1 MMNQESKE
9 LWETI
14 LYKYIRGYKDL
25 KNRGVE
31 ITSVVNYNNELY
43 IVEME
48 DKKGETYK
56 VELYNNVIQH
66 FLETFKTS
74 YSEMVIDIN
83 SNFKQIITD
92 CELYK
97 MLLKQLEYA
106 KEQLPELVSTFGNS
120 QEIERNR
127 ND

>member
-9 LWETI
+9 IWETI

-25 KNRGVE
+25 KNKGVE

-43 IVEME
+43 IVEMK

-66 FLETFKTS
+66 FLSTFKTS

-97 MLLKQLEYA
+97 MLLKQLEHA
-106 KEQLPELVSTFGNS
+106 KQQLPQLACNLKDSPTA
-120 QEIERNR
+120 
-127 ND
+127 

>member
-1 MMNQESKE
+1 MNEESKE

-43 IVEME
+43 IVEM
-48 DKKGETYK
+48 KNKVGEIYK

-66 FLETFKTS
+66 FLTTFKTS
-74 YSEMVIDIN
+74 YSEMIIDEN
-83 SNFKQIITD
+83 SNFKNIITD
-92 CELYK
+92 YELHK
-97 MLLKQLEYA
+97 KQIEHA
-106 KEQLPELVSTFGNS
+106 KEQLSNMACA
-120 QEIERNR
+120 NR
-127 ND
+127 NSKKNLKK

>member
-1 MMNQESKE
+1 MMNQESKKI
-9 LWETI
+9 WETI

-31 ITSVVNYNNELY
+31 IISVVNYNNELY

-48 DKKGETYK
+48 DKRGETYK
-56 VELYNNVIQH
+56 VELYNNIIQH
-66 FLETFKTS
+66 FLDTFKTS

-106 KEQLPELVSTFGNS
+106 KEQLPKLVSSNRDS
-120 QEIERNR
+120 QETEENR
-127 ND
+127 L

>member
-1 MMNQESKE
+1 MNEESKE

-43 IVEME
+43 IVEMKNKE
-48 DKKGETYK
+48 GETYK

-66 FLETFKTS
+66 FLTTFKTS
-74 YSEMVIDIN
+74 YSEMIIDEN
-83 SNFKQIITD
+83 SNFKNIITD
-92 CELYK
+92 YELNK
-97 MLLKQLEYA
+97 KQIEHA
-106 KEQLPELVSTFGNS
+106 KEQLSNIACPNRDS
-120 QEIERNR
+120 QEIEENR
-127 ND
+127 V

>member
-9 LWETI
+9 IWETI

-25 KNRGVE
+25 KNKGVE

-66 FLETFKTS
+66 FLSTFKTS

-106 KEQLPELVSTFGNS
+106 KQQLPELACNLKDSPTT
-120 QEIERNR
+120 QKNR
-127 ND
+127 V

>member
-9 LWETI
+9 IWETI

-25 KNRGVE
+25 KNKGVE

-66 FLETFKTS
+66 FLSTFKTS

-106 KEQLPELVSTFGNS
+106 KEQLPKLVSSNRDS
-120 QEIERNR
+120 QETEENR
-127 ND
+127 L

>member
-1 MMNQESKE
+1 MNQESKE

-48 DKKGETYK
+48 DKRGEKYSVK
-56 VELYNNVIQH
+56 LYSNIIQH
-66 FLETFKTS
+66 FLTIFKTS
-74 YSEMVIDIN
+74 YSEMIIDNN
-83 SNFKQIITD
+83 SNFKQVITD
-92 CELYK
+92 YELYE
-97 MLLKQLEYA
+97 MNLKQLEYA
-106 KEQLPELVSTFGNS
+106 KEQLPKLVSTFGNS
-120 QEIERNR
+120 
-127 ND
+127 

>member
-9 LWETI
+9 IWETI

-25 KNRGVE
+25 KNKGVE

-66 FLETFKTS
+66 FLSTFKTS

-106 KEQLPELVSTFGNS
+106 KEQLPELVSPNRNS
-120 QEIERNR
+120 QETKENR
-127 ND
+127 FQ

>member
-1 MMNQESKE
+1 MNQESKE

-66 FLETFKTS
+66 FLSTFKTS

-106 KEQLPELVSTFGNS
+106 KQQLPEFVSSNKNS
-120 QEIERNR
+120 KGTEENR
-127 ND
+127 F

>member
-9 LWETI
+9 IWETI

-31 ITSVVNYNNELY
+31 IISVVNYNNELY

-48 DKKGETYK
+48 DKRGETYK
-56 VELYNNVIQH
+56 VELYNNIIQH
-66 FLETFKTS
+66 FLDTFKTS

-106 KEQLPELVSTFGNS
+106 KEQLPKLVSSNRDS
-120 QEIERNR
+120 QETEENR
-127 ND
+127 L

>member
-1 MMNQESKE
+1 MNEESKE

-43 IVEME
+43 IVEMKNKE
-48 DKKGETYK
+48 GETYK

-66 FLETFKTS
+66 FLTTFKTS
-74 YSEMVIDIN
+74 YSEMIIDEN
-83 SNFKQIITD
+83 SNFKNIITD
-92 CELYK
+92 YELNK
-97 MLLKQLEYA
+97 KQIEHA
-106 KEQLPELVSTFGNS
+106 KEQLSNMACPNRDS
-120 QEIERNR
+120 QEIEENR
-127 ND
+127 V

>member
-1 MMNQESKE
+1 MNQESKE

-14 LYKYIRGYKDL
+14 LYKYIRGYKNL
-25 KNRGVE
+25 KNKGVG
-31 ITSVVNYNNELY
+31 ITSVVNHNNELY

-48 DKKGETYK
+48 NKIGETYK
-56 VELYNNVIQH
+56 VELYNTVIQH
-66 FLETFKTS
+66 FLDTFKTS

-106 KEQLPELVSTFGNS
+106 KQQLPELACP
-120 QEIERNR
+120 I
-127 ND
+127 

>member
-1 MMNQESKE
+1 MNQESKE
-9 LWETI
+9 IWKTI

-48 DKKGETYK
+48 NKKGETYK

-66 FLETFKTS
+66 FLSTFKTS
-74 YSEMVIDIN
+74 YSEMIIDNN
-83 SNFKQIITD
+83 SNFKQVITD
-92 CELYK
+92 YELYE
-97 MLLKQLEYA
+97 MNLKQLEYA
-106 KEQLPELVSTFGNS
+106 KEQLPKLVSTFGNS
-120 QEIERNR
+120 QEIKGNR
-127 ND
+127 NI

>member
-9 LWETI
+9 IWETI

-25 KNRGVE
+25 KNKGVE

-66 FLETFKTS
+66 FLSTFKTS

-106 KEQLPELVSTFGNS
+106 KQQLPELTCNLKDSPTT
-120 QEIERNR
+120 QKNR
-127 ND
+127 V